1 MKNMKIC
8 SPKTHE
14 TIAAQCFE
22 NLIYEAVSL
31 LNQKLF
37 KKTLTQLKVT
47 AINLLRIP
55 KTSRI
60 LI

>member
-14 TIAAQCFE
+14 TSCKAAQCFE
-22 NLIYEAVSL
+22 NLIYEAVTFEP
-31 LNQKLF
+31 KF
-37 KKTLTQLKVT
+37 KKTLTKLNVT